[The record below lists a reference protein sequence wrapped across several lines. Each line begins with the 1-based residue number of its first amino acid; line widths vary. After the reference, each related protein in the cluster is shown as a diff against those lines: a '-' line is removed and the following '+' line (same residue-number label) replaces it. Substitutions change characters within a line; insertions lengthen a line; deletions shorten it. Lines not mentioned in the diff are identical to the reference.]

1 MELLSR
7 HTDCLEAVLIKIYG
21 VTIMARWKMFVDD
34 GAANLKV
41 NCNKGLDKII
51 VQNYCN
57 LVELQPIKVL
67 RVAGVIA
74 QSL

>member
-1 MELLSR
+1 LRQSI
-7 HTDCLEAVLIKIYG
+7 IKIYG

-51 VQNYCN
+51 V
-57 LVELQPIKVL
+57 I
-67 RVAGVIA
+67 
-74 QSL
+74 